1 MLPPENIEK
10 LGHDFWNDAI
20 VDFWALGARQ
30 RKCRLILLDSGEGTM
45 LSTAYTKA
53 RWNNSTLSQ
62 RTKKLSLNLSFALET
77 RKNTVQQLE
86 SKYLSCC
93 KVLQAK

>member
-1 MLPPENIEK
+1 
-10 LGHDFWNDAI
+10 
-20 VDFWALGARQ
+20 
-30 RKCRLILLDSGEGTM
+30 M
-45 LSTAYTKA
+45 LSTAYTEAK
-53 RWNNSTLSQ
+53 WNNSTLSQ